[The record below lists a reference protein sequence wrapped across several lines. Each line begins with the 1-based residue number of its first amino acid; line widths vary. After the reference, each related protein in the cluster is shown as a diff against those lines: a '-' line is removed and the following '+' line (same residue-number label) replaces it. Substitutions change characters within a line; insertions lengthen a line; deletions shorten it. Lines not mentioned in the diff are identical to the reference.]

1 MNCSISQFTIESYDD
16 VYSLWQNTEGIGLSE
31 CDTKEGISTYLER
44 NPGMSFIAEVNGEI
58 VGAVLCGHDGRRG
71 YVHHLAVRKD
81 FQNQGL
87 GRQLVEKCLSVLQKI
102 GIKKCHLFIFNNNI
116 GGIDFWKS
124 IGWTQRSDISIVSKN
139 IP

>member
-1 MNCSISQFTIESYDD
+1 MAYYITQFTIESYDD
-16 VYSLWQNTEGIGLSE
+16 VYSLWQNTEGIGLSDS
-31 CDTKEGISTYLER
+31 DTKESISAYLLR
-44 NPGMSFIAEVNGEI
+44 NPGMSFVAEMDGQI

-102 GIKKCHLFIFNNNI
+102 GIKKCHLFIFNNNS

-124 IGWTQRSDISIVSKN
+124 MGWTQRSDISIISKN